1 MRALFA
7 ENPGY
12 RAWRS
17 LYDATKCF
25 KSRGTDGSARC
36 HSSAAM
42 NHQLG
47 TPPSMGPL
55 RAVKSAVRA
64 TYGENAGSRACHSS
78 CGPTQCVQSH
88 GIDGEACR
96 NASVAVK
103 PQHGAPPSM
112 GLSRAVKSDVRAPY
126 GENAESR
133 ACHSSVGPAQCVESR
148 GIDGGA
154 RWNAPVAVKPPHPA
168 TPSMGLSWAVKSAV
182 RPPYAE
188 NSGSRA

>member
-12 RAWRS
+12 RAWNS

-78 CGPTQCVQSH
+78 
-88 GIDGEACR
+88 
-96 NASVAVK
+96 
-103 PQHGAPPSM
+103 
-112 GLSRAVKSDVRAPY
+112 
-126 GENAESR
+126 
-133 ACHSSVGPAQCVESR
+133 VGPAQCVESR

-154 RWNAPVAVKPPHPA
+154 RWNAPVAVKPPHSA